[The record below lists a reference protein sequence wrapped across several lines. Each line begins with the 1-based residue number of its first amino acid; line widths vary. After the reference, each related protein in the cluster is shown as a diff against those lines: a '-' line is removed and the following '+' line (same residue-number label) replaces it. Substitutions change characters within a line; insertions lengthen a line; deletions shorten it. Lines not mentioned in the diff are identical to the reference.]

1 MATVFEVFFSILYRE
16 NGGEKKTGRKVRSGE
31 FQLWEVAPRAAAAA
45 AAVVAAATAAV
56 TAAIVAAVAA
66 VVPAAAGGGR

>member
-45 AAVVAAATAAV
+45 VVAAATAAV